1 MGIANTRARRSVDT
15 CIQQSAKSCLGSAAL
30 FPGGPRLNLP
40 LTTRNLEVEVARDLY
55 LRHPVAS
62 RIIASSRKT
71 LNHPLDQSKSYL
83 FHEHRRIQVVVHWCD
98 GLDSCNPR
106 SPSNLELY
114 YTDCV
119 PAPHNVQ
126 KTQLIN
132 IGRGQTEGEAA
143 SIRPQAERKVPYQL
157 TFIACYF
164 LPILRLTRC
173 TAFSSSRRQTR
184 SCSYTGSERLLRFP
198 QLTYSP
204 AEISHRSTR
213 GLSPTWIRQFVISMA
228 RHIAWPPSGKR
239 SRKVGSCLLGG
250 ETTVGCWMCPW
261 TYARMAGKRCT
272 LDKRDLP
279 NGLPAWV
286 ACLISVSLAVSV
298 TPVSYIIMKC
308 EGRKAC
314 SII

>member
-143 SIRPQAERKVPYQL
+143 SIRPQAERKHSPPLADKQGPALTQGPNVYFVSLSSRIPRRKSLIVPRGAYPRRG
-157 TFIACYF
+157 FA
-164 LPILRLTRC
+164 
-173 TAFSSSRRQTR
+173 SSSYRWRDISLGRRQ
-184 SCSYTGSERLLRFP
+184 GNV
-198 QLTYSP
+198 
-204 AEISHRSTR
+204 R
-213 GLSPTWIRQFVISMA
+213 GKW
-228 RHIAWPPSGKR
+228 
-239 SRKVGSCLLGG
+239 
-250 ETTVGCWMCPW
+250 
-261 TYARMAGKRCT
+261 
-272 LDKRDLP
+272 DL
-279 NGLPAWV
+279 
-286 ACLISVSLAVSV
+286 
-298 TPVSYIIMKC
+298 
-308 EGRKAC
+308 AC
-314 SII
+314 SAARRR